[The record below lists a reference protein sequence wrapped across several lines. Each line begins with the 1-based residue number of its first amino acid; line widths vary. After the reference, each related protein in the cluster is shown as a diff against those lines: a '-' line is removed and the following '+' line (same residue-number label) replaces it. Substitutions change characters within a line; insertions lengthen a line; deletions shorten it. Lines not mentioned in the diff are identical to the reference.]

1 MNMTLIFVVLSIL
14 FFLTVPVAV
23 LRLCRR
29 VKWLGKVG
37 PVLTLYIVGIIFGN
51 LVHFEGLARVQD
63 LLSSAMVPLS
73 IPLLLYGCRF
83 HKGETRSQVLA
94 LVTAVLAVCIAT
106 IGGFFIFRHSIPEA
120 AKIGGM
126 LTGVYSG
133 GTMNLAALKSIL
145 SVDEETFI
153 LLNSCDMIISFLY
166 LTALMTFG
174 IRLIRKWL
182 PNETNAAGGEEV
194 AVESATE
201 NPYRAMLTRD
211 GMKDVIFLLGVTV
224 LIIAASAGLGALAPD
239 GWFMTVLILSLT
251 TLGIA
256 ASFAPAVRARKYSD
270 ETGMYFIY
278 VFSVVVASMADLSN
292 FEVGSSL
299 GTLGYLTLVVFGS
312 LIVDLLLAKFLR
324 VDADTVT
331 ISSVSF
337 ICSPPFVPMMS
348 AAMKNRRVLVPGLSI
363 GVVGYALGNYLG
375 FLIYQLLGL
384 L

>member
-1 MNMTLIFVVLSIL
+1 MNILMLILSVL
-14 FFLTVPVAV
+14 FFLGVPFAV
-23 LRLCRR
+23 LALCRR
-29 VKWLGKVG
+29 VKWLAKLG
-37 PVLTLYIVGIIFGN
+37 PVLTLYIAGIIFGN
-51 LVHFEGLARVQD
+51 IVHFDGLEKVQD

-73 IPLLLYGCRF
+73 IPLLLFGCRF
-83 HKGETRSQVLA
+83 HRGETRSQVLA
-94 LVTAVLAVCIAT
+94 LVTAVAAVCAAT
-106 IGGFFIFRHSIPEA
+106 VGGFLIFRNSVPDA

-133 GTMNLAALKSIL
+133 GTMNLAALKTIL
-145 SVDEETFI
+145 GVDEGTFI

-174 IRLIRKWL
+174 VRLIRKWL
-182 PNETNAAGGEEV
+182 PNETASSQDEPFAA
-194 AVESATE
+194 E
-201 NPYRAMLTRD
+201 NMPHDDAAKGIFTRAGL
-211 GMKDVIFLLGVTV
+211 KDVAFLLGVTV
-224 LIIAASAGLGALAPD
+224 LIIAVSAGLGAIAPE

-256 ASFAPAVRARKYSD
+256 ASFVPAVRSRRYSD

-278 VFSVVVASMADLSN
+278 VFSAVVASMADLSR

-299 GTLGYLTLVVFGS
+299 GTLGYLTFVVFGS
-312 LIVDLLLAKFLR
+312 LFVDLLLAKLLR

-375 FLIYQLLGL
+375 FLIFQLLEL

>member
-1 MNMTLIFVVLSIL
+1 MNILMLILSVL
-14 FFLTVPVAV
+14 FFLGVPFAV
-23 LRLCRR
+23 LALCRR
-29 VKWLGKVG
+29 VKWLAKLG
-37 PVLTLYIVGIIFGN
+37 PVLTLYIAGIIFGN
-51 LVHFEGLARVQD
+51 IVHFDGLEKVQD

-73 IPLLLYGCRF
+73 IPLLLFGCRF
-83 HKGETRSQVLA
+83 HRGETRSQVLA
-94 LVTAVLAVCIAT
+94 LVTAVAAVCAAT
-106 IGGFFIFRHSIPEA
+106 VGGFLIFRNSVPDA

-133 GTMNLAALKSIL
+133 GTMNLAALKTIL
-145 SVDEETFI
+145 GVDEGTFI

-174 IRLIRKWL
+174 VRLIRKWL
-182 PNETNAAGGEEV
+182 PNETASSQDEPFAA
-194 AVESATE
+194 E
-201 NPYRAMLTRD
+201 NMPHDDAAKGIFTRAGL
-211 GMKDVIFLLGVTV
+211 KDVAFLLGVTV
-224 LIIAASAGLGALAPD
+224 LIIAVSAGLGAIAPE

-256 ASFAPAVRARKYSD
+256 ASFVPAVRARRYSD

-278 VFSVVVASMADLSN
+278 VFSAVVASMADLSR

-299 GTLGYLTLVVFGS
+299 GTLGYLTFVVFGS
-312 LIVDLLLAKFLR
+312 LFVDLLLAKLLR

-375 FLIYQLLGL
+375 FLIFQLLEL

>member
-1 MNMTLIFVVLSIL
+1 MNILMLILSVL
-14 FFLTVPVAV
+14 FFLGVPFAV
-23 LRLCRR
+23 LALCRR
-29 VKWLGKVG
+29 VKWLAKLG
-37 PVLTLYIVGIIFGN
+37 PVLTLYIAGIIFGN
-51 LVHFEGLARVQD
+51 IVHFDGLEKVQD

-73 IPLLLYGCRF
+73 IPLLLFGCRF
-83 HKGETRSQVLA
+83 HRGETRSQVLA
-94 LVTAVLAVCIAT
+94 LVTAVAAVCVAT
-106 IGGFFIFRHSIPEA
+106 VGGFLIFRNSVPDA

-133 GTMNLAALKSIL
+133 GTMNLAALKTIL
-145 SVDEETFI
+145 GVDEGTFI

-174 IRLIRKWL
+174 VRLIRKWL
-182 PNETNAAGGEEV
+182 PNETASSQDEPFAA
-194 AVESATE
+194 E
-201 NPYRAMLTRD
+201 NMPHDDAAKGIFTRAGL
-211 GMKDVIFLLGVTV
+211 KDVAFLMGVTV
-224 LIIAASAGLGALAPD
+224 LIIAVSAGLGAIAPE

-256 ASFAPAVRARKYSD
+256 ASFVPAVRARRYSD

-278 VFSVVVASMADLSN
+278 VFSAVVASMADLSR

-299 GTLGYLTLVVFGS
+299 GTLGYLTFVVFGS
-312 LIVDLLLAKFLR
+312 LFVDLLLAKLLR

-375 FLIYQLLGL
+375 FLIFQLLEL

>member
-1 MNMTLIFVVLSIL
+1 MIILMLILSVL
-14 FFLTVPVAV
+14 FFLGVPFAV
-23 LRLCRR
+23 LALCRR
-29 VKWLGKVG
+29 VKWLAKLG
-37 PVLTLYIVGIIFGN
+37 PVLTLYIAGIIFGN
-51 LVHFEGLARVQD
+51 IVHFDGLEKVQD

-73 IPLLLYGCRF
+73 IPLLLFGCRF
-83 HKGETRSQVLA
+83 HRGETRSQVLA
-94 LVTAVLAVCIAT
+94 LVTAVAAVCAAT
-106 IGGFFIFRHSIPEA
+106 VGGFLIFRNSVPDA

-133 GTMNLAALKSIL
+133 GTMNLAALKTIL
-145 SVDEETFI
+145 GVDEGTFI

-174 IRLIRKWL
+174 VRLIRKWL
-182 PNETNAAGGEEV
+182 PNETASSQDEPFAA
-194 AVESATE
+194 E
-201 NPYRAMLTRD
+201 NMPHDDAAKGILTRA
-211 GMKDVIFLLGVTV
+211 GLKDVAFLLGVTV
-224 LIIAASAGLGALAPD
+224 LIIAVSAGLGAIAPE

-256 ASFAPAVRARKYSD
+256 ASFVPAVRSRRYSD

-278 VFSVVVASMADLSN
+278 VFSAVVASMADLSR

-299 GTLGYLTLVVFGS
+299 GTLGYLTFVVFGS
-312 LIVDLLLAKFLR
+312 LFVDLLLAKLLR
-324 VDADTVT
+324 IDADTVT

-375 FLIYQLLGL
+375 FLIFQLLEL

>member
-1 MNMTLIFVVLSIL
+1 MNILMLILSVL
-14 FFLTVPVAV
+14 FFLGVPFAV
-23 LRLCRR
+23 LALCRR
-29 VKWLGKVG
+29 VKWLAKLG
-37 PVLTLYIVGIIFGN
+37 PVLTLYIAGIIFGN
-51 LVHFEGLARVQD
+51 IVHFDGLEKVQN

-73 IPLLLYGCRF
+73 IPLLLFGCRF
-83 HKGETRSQVLA
+83 HRGETRSQVLA
-94 LVTAVLAVCIAT
+94 LVTAVAAVCAAT
-106 IGGFFIFRHSIPEA
+106 VGGFLIFRNSVPDA

-133 GTMNLAALKSIL
+133 GTMNLAALKTIL
-145 SVDEETFI
+145 GVDEGTFI

-174 IRLIRKWL
+174 VRLIRKWL
-182 PNETNAAGGEEV
+182 PNETASSQDEPFAA
-194 AVESATE
+194 E
-201 NPYRAMLTRD
+201 NISHDEAGKGIFTRAGL
-211 GMKDVIFLLGVTV
+211 KDVAFLLGVTV
-224 LIIAASAGLGALAPD
+224 LIIAVSAGLGAIAPE

-256 ASFAPAVRARKYSD
+256 ASFVPAVRARRYSD

-278 VFSVVVASMADLSN
+278 VFSAVVASMADLSR

-299 GTLGYLTLVVFGS
+299 GTLGYLTFVVFGS
-312 LIVDLLLAKFLR
+312 LFVDLLLAKLLR

-375 FLIYQLLGL
+375 FLIFQLLEL

>member
-1 MNMTLIFVVLSIL
+1 MNAILSIL
-14 FFLTVPVAV
+14 SVLFFLGVPFAV
-23 LRLCRR
+23 LALCRR
-29 VKWLGKVG
+29 VKWLAKLG
-37 PVLTLYIVGIIFGN
+37 PVLTLYIAGIIFGN
-51 LVHFEGLARVQD
+51 IVHFDGLEKVQD

-73 IPLLLYGCRF
+73 IPLLLFGCRF
-83 HKGETRSQVLA
+83 HRGETRSQVLA
-94 LVTAVLAVCIAT
+94 LVTAVAAVCAAT
-106 IGGFFIFRHSIPEA
+106 VGGFLIFRNSVPDA

-133 GTMNLAALKSIL
+133 GTMNLAALKTIL
-145 SVDEETFI
+145 GVDEGTFI

-174 IRLIRKWL
+174 VRLIRMWL
-182 PNETNAAGGEEV
+182 PNETASSQDEPFAA
-194 AVESATE
+194 E
-201 NPYRAMLTRD
+201 NMPHDDAAKGIFTRAGL
-211 GMKDVIFLLGVTV
+211 KDVAFLLGVTV
-224 LIIAASAGLGALAPD
+224 LIIAVSAGLGAIAPE

-256 ASFAPAVRARKYSD
+256 ASFVPAVRARRYSD

-278 VFSVVVASMADLSN
+278 VFSAVVASMADLSR

-299 GTLGYLTLVVFGS
+299 GTLGYLTFVVFGS
-312 LIVDLLLAKFLR
+312 LFVDLLLAKLLR

-375 FLIYQLLGL
+375 FLIFQLLEL

>member
-1 MNMTLIFVVLSIL
+1 MNFLMLILSVL
-14 FFLTVPVAV
+14 FFLGVPFAV
-23 LRLCRR
+23 LALCRR
-29 VKWLGKVG
+29 VKWLAKLG
-37 PVLTLYIVGIIFGN
+37 PVLTLYIAGIIFGN
-51 LVHFEGLARVQD
+51 IVHFDGLEKVQD

-73 IPLLLYGCRF
+73 IPLLLFGCRF
-83 HKGETRSQVLA
+83 HRGETRSQVLA
-94 LVTAVLAVCIAT
+94 LVTAVAAVCAAT
-106 IGGFFIFRHSIPEA
+106 VGGFLIFRNSVPDA

-133 GTMNLAALKSIL
+133 GTMNLAALKTIL
-145 SVDEETFI
+145 GVDEGTFI

-174 IRLIRKWL
+174 VRLIRKWL
-182 PNETNAAGGEEV
+182 PNETASSQDEPFAA
-194 AVESATE
+194 E
-201 NPYRAMLTRD
+201 NMPHDDAAKGIFTRAGL
-211 GMKDVIFLLGVTV
+211 KDVAFLLGVTV
-224 LIIAASAGLGALAPD
+224 LIIAVSAGLGAIAPE

-256 ASFAPAVRARKYSD
+256 ASFVPAVRARRYSD

-278 VFSVVVASMADLSN
+278 VFSAVVASMADLSR

-299 GTLGYLTLVVFGS
+299 GTLGYLTFVVFGS
-312 LIVDLLLAKFLR
+312 LFVDLLLAKLLR

-375 FLIYQLLGL
+375 FLIFQLLEL

>member
-1 MNMTLIFVVLSIL
+1 MNILMLILSVL
-14 FFLTVPVAV
+14 FFLGVPFAV
-23 LRLCRR
+23 LALCRR
-29 VKWLGKVG
+29 FTWLAKLG
-37 PVLTLYIVGIIFGN
+37 PVLTLYIAGIIFGN
-51 LVHFEGLARVQD
+51 IIHFDGLDKIQD

-73 IPLLLYGCRF
+73 IPLLLFGCRF
-83 HKGETRSQVLA
+83 HRGETRSQVLA
-94 LVTAVLAVCIAT
+94 LVTAVAAVCAAT
-106 IGGFFIFRHSIPEA
+106 VGGFLIFRNSVPDA

-133 GTMNLAALKSIL
+133 GTMNLAALKTIL
-145 SVDEETFI
+145 GVDEGTFI

-174 IRLIRKWL
+174 VRLIRKWL
-182 PNETNAAGGEEV
+182 PNETASSQDEPFAA
-194 AVESATE
+194 E
-201 NPYRAMLTRD
+201 NISHDEAGKGIFTRAGL
-211 GMKDVIFLLGVTV
+211 KDVAFLLGVTV
-224 LIIAASAGLGALAPD
+224 LIIAVSAGLGAIAPE

-256 ASFAPAVRARKYSD
+256 ASFVPAVRSRRYSD

-278 VFSVVVASMADLSN
+278 VFSAVVASMADLSR

-299 GTLGYLTLVVFGS
+299 GTLGYLTFVVFGS
-312 LIVDLLLAKFLR
+312 LFVDLLLAKLLR

-348 AAMKNRRVLVPGLSI
+348 AAMRNRRVLVPGLSI

-375 FLIYQLLGL
+375 FLIFQLLEL

>member
-1 MNMTLIFVVLSIL
+1 MNILMLILSVL
-14 FFLTVPVAV
+14 FFLGVPFAV
-23 LRLCRR
+23 LALCRR
-29 VKWLGKVG
+29 VKWLAKLG
-37 PVLTLYIVGIIFGN
+37 PVLTLYIAGIIFGN
-51 LVHFEGLARVQD
+51 IVHFDGLEKVQD

-73 IPLLLYGCRF
+73 IPLLLFGCRF
-83 HKGETRSQVLA
+83 HRGETRSQVLA
-94 LVTAVLAVCIAT
+94 LVTAVAAVCAAT
-106 IGGFFIFRHSIPEA
+106 VGGFLIFRNSVPDA

-133 GTMNLAALKSIL
+133 GTMNLAALKTIL
-145 SVDEETFI
+145 GVDEGTFI

-182 PNETNAAGGEEV
+182 PNETASSQDEPFAA
-194 AVESATE
+194 E
-201 NPYRAMLTRD
+201 NMPHDDAAKGIFTRAGL
-211 GMKDVIFLLGVTV
+211 KDVAFLLGVTV
-224 LIIAASAGLGALAPD
+224 LIIAVSAGLGAIAPE

-256 ASFAPAVRARKYSD
+256 ASFVPAVRARRYSD

-278 VFSVVVASMADLSN
+278 VFSAVVASMADLSR

-299 GTLGYLTLVVFGS
+299 GTLGYLTFVVFGS
-312 LIVDLLLAKFLR
+312 LFVDLLLAKLLR

-375 FLIYQLLGL
+375 FLIFQLLEL

>member
-1 MNMTLIFVVLSIL
+1 MNILMLILSVL
-14 FFLTVPVAV
+14 FFLGVPFAV
-23 LRLCRR
+23 LALCRR
-29 VKWLGKVG
+29 VKWLAKLG
-37 PVLTLYIVGIIFGN
+37 PVLTLYIAGIIFGN
-51 LVHFEGLARVQD
+51 IIHFDGLDKIQD

-73 IPLLLYGCRF
+73 IPLLLFGCRF
-83 HKGETRSQVLA
+83 HRGETRSQVLA
-94 LVTAVLAVCIAT
+94 LVTAVAAVCAAT
-106 IGGFFIFRHSIPEA
+106 VGGFLIFRNSVPDA

-133 GTMNLAALKSIL
+133 GTMNLAALKTIL
-145 SVDEETFI
+145 GVDEGTFI

-182 PNETNAAGGEEV
+182 PNETASSQDEPFAA
-194 AVESATE
+194 E
-201 NPYRAMLTRD
+201 NMPHDDAAKGIFTRAGL
-211 GMKDVIFLLGVTV
+211 KDVAFLLGVTV
-224 LIIAASAGLGALAPD
+224 LIIAVSAGLGAIAPE

-256 ASFAPAVRARKYSD
+256 ASFVPAVRARRYSD

-278 VFSVVVASMADLSN
+278 VFSAVVASMADLSR

-299 GTLGYLTLVVFGS
+299 GTLGYLTFVVFGS
-312 LIVDLLLAKFLR
+312 LFIDLLLAKLLR

-375 FLIYQLLGL
+375 FLIFQLLEL

>member
-1 MNMTLIFVVLSIL
+1 MNILMLILSVL
-14 FFLTVPVAV
+14 FFLGVPFAV
-23 LRLCRR
+23 LALCRR
-29 VKWLGKVG
+29 FTWLAKLG
-37 PVLTLYIVGIIFGN
+37 PVLTLYIAGIIFGN
-51 LVHFEGLARVQD
+51 IVHFDGLEKVQD

-73 IPLLLYGCRF
+73 IPLLLFGCRF
-83 HKGETRSQVLA
+83 HRGETRSQVLA
-94 LVTAVLAVCIAT
+94 LVTAVAAVCAAT
-106 IGGFFIFRHSIPEA
+106 VGGFLIFRSSVPEA
-120 AKIGGM
+120 SKIGGM

-133 GTMNLAALKSIL
+133 GTMNLAALKTIL
-145 SVDEETFI
+145 GVDEGTFI

-182 PNETNAAGGEEV
+182 PNETASSQDEPFAA
-194 AVESATE
+194 E
-201 NPYRAMLTRD
+201 NMPHDDAAKGIFTRAGL
-211 GMKDVIFLLGVTV
+211 KDVAFLLGVTV
-224 LIIAASAGLGALAPD
+224 LIIAVSAGLGAIAPE

-251 TLGIA
+251 TLGTA
-256 ASFAPAVRARKYSD
+256 ASFVPAVRARRYSD

-278 VFSVVVASMADLSN
+278 VFSAVVASMADLSR

-299 GTLGYLTLVVFGS
+299 GTLGYLTFVVFGS
-312 LIVDLLLAKFLR
+312 LFVDLLLAKLLR

-375 FLIYQLLGL
+375 FLIFQLLEL